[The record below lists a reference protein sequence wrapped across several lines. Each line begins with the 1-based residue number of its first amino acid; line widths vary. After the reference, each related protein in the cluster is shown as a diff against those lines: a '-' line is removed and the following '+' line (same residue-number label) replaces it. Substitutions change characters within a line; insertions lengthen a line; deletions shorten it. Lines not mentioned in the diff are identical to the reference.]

1 MTQIE
6 GLTIL
11 LSRIIDQIY
20 CNESSRI
27 ICIIVS
33 GSLKKKKKLL
43 FSRYQNKFLNFW
55 GKMPKVV
62 LCFTLTSMW
71 FPDQISYPGG
81 ICVPFSL
88 LSERTEVV
96 KMRRG

>member
-33 GSLKKKKKLL
+33 GSLKKKKKKLL
-43 FSRYQNKFLNFW
+43 FSRYQKKFLNFW
-55 GKMPKVV
+55 GKMPKAV
-62 LCFTLTSMW
+62 LFFTLTSMW
-71 FPDQISYPGG
+71 FPDRLAIQVAS
-81 ICVPFSL
+81 VVSL
-88 LSERTEVV
+88 VCCQKEQRW
-96 KMRRG
+96 